1 MNCPCKKVSDV
12 KKKSA
17 TINNMFLSVDSL
29 TRHAVLKAAL
39 GLCCFLVTNFLKYFF
54 EKSWWFVLVKKC
66 HDEFFKKIGYR
77 KFRNNMFLS
86 INCDAQA
93 CDIFMYLKILT
104 VNYIV

>member
-54 EKSWWFVLVKKC
+54 EKS
-66 HDEFFKKIGYR
+66 
-77 KFRNNMFLS
+77 
-86 INCDAQA
+86 
-93 CDIFMYLKILT
+93 
-104 VNYIV
+104 